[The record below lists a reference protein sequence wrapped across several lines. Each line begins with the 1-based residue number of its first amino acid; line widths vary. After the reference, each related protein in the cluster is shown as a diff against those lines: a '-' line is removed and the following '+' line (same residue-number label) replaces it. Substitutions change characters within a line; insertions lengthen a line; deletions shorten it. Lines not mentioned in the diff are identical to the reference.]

1 MQNLLRFL
9 LRYHFT
15 LLFILLEGLAIL
27 LLLQNNNYQ
36 NTRFVEFA
44 RNVKGMF
51 YEQSMKMEQYLRLR
65 DKNQQLVRENEQL
78 RNYIATNL
86 QAEEDTFRRKI
97 DTTFEQ
103 QYSYLSAR
111 VINNSVNKQ
120 HNYITLDK
128 GEEDGVAPDMGVIS
142 SRGVVGVIRG
152 VSDHFSTAISLLNS
166 ELRVSAKLSGS
177 GYYGPLNWAGRDYRY
192 AKLGD
197 IPLHATLSPGDTV
210 ITSGYSAIF
219 PEGILVGFVEDY
231 QEKGGRFYDVNV
243 ELSTDF
249 KRLNQ
254 VYVVKNLL
262 KEEQDQLENNIRA
275 DD

>member
-1 MQNLLRFL
+1 M
-9 LRYHFT
+9 
-15 LLFILLEGLAIL
+15 LFRS
-27 LLLQNNNYQ
+27 NYQ

>member
-9 LRYHFT
+9 LKYHFT

-44 RNVKGMF
+44 RNIKGMF

-65 DKNQQLVRENEQL
+65 DKNQQLVRENERL

-86 QAEEDTFRRKI
+86 QGEKDTFRHKI
-97 DTTFEQ
+97 DTIFQQ

-166 ELRVSAKLSGS
+166 ELHVSAKLSGS
-177 GYYGPLNWAGRDYRY
+177 GYYGPLSWAGRDYRY

-197 IPLHATLSPGDTV
+197 IPLHATLSHGDTV
-210 ITSGYSAIF
+210 VTSGYSAIF
-219 PEGILVGFVEDY
+219 PEGIFVGFVEDY
-231 QEKGGRFYDVNV
+231 QEKGGRFYNVDV

-249 KRLNQ
+249 KRLSH

-262 KEEQDQLENNIRA
+262 KKEQDQLENNIPA

>member
-9 LRYHFT
+9 LKYY
-15 LLFILLEGLAIL
+15 FILLFVLLEAFALL

-36 NTRFVEFA
+36 NTRFVEFT
-44 RNVKGMF
+44 RTIKGSF
-51 YEQSMKMEQYLRLR
+51 YEQTMQVKQYLSLR
-65 DKNQQLVRENEQL
+65 EKNQQLIEENRKL
-78 RNYIATNL
+78 RNYIAANL
-86 QAEEDTFRRKI
+86 QSEEDTFRTRV
-97 DTTFEQ
+97 DTTLEQ

-128 GEEDGVAPDMGVIS
+128 GREDGVAPEMGVVSGKGIV
-142 SRGVVGVIRG
+142 GVVRG
-152 VSDHFSTAISLLNS
+152 VSDHFSTAISLLNN
-166 ELRVSAKLSGS
+166 ELRISAKLSGS
-177 GYYGPLNWAGRDYRY
+177 DYFGPLHWTGHDYRY

-197 IPLHATLSPGDTV
+197 IPLHATVNPGDTV
-210 ITSGYSAIF
+210 VTSGYSAIF
-219 PEGILVGFVEDY
+219 PEGILIGLVDTF
-231 QEKGGRFYDVNV
+231 QERGGRFYEVDV

-249 KRLNQ
+249 KSLSN

-262 KEEQDQLENNIRA
+262 KEEQDQLENNELT

>member
-9 LRYHFT
+9 LKYHFT
-15 LLFILLEGLAIL
+15 LLFVLLETLALL

-36 NTRFVEFA
+36 NTRFVEFT
-44 RNVKGMF
+44 RNVKGSF
-51 YEQSMKMEQYLRLR
+51 YEQTMQVKKYLSLQE
-65 DKNQQLVRENEQL
+65 KNRQLIQENEKL
-78 RNYIATNL
+78 RNYIAANL
-86 QAEEDTFRRKI
+86 QSENDTFRRKV
-97 DTTFEQ
+97 DTTLEQ

-128 GEEDGVAPDMGVIS
+128 GREDGVTTEMGVIS
-142 SRGVVGVIRG
+142 GEGIVGVVRG

-177 GYYGPLNWAGRDYRY
+177 GYFGPLNWSGGDYRY

-197 IPLHATLSPGDTV
+197 IPLHASLNSGDTV
-210 ITSGYSAIF
+210 VTSGYSAIF
-219 PEGILVGFVEDY
+219 PEGILIGHVDTF
-231 QEKGGRFYDVNV
+231 QERGGRFYEVDVR
-243 ELSTDF
+243 LSTDF
-249 KRLNQ
+249 KSLSN

-262 KEEQDQLENNIRA
+262 KEEQDQLENNEPT